1 MGEVGLVAFK
11 VSWLR
16 KLTSV
21 LWCMKLDLFSLEC
34 NEVCNSEFWG
44 VCGFGVTLGSLY
56 FNAQVC
62 VLVLLEN

>member
-21 LWCMKLDLFSLEC
+21 LWCMKLDLFSLDF
-34 NEVCNSEFWG
+34 NEVSSVNISFLWHWSD
-44 VCGFGVTLGSLY
+44 FGKPL
-56 FNAQVC
+56 F
-62 VLVLLEN
+62 